1 MEIQVGKSK
10 YNISIGAVI
19 FFFSTLVAIIG
30 TYITLQTNIAVMQED
45 ITELQTQ
52 VREVQENSGV
62 TSIIELKGNLDTI
75 GVTLDYLEKTLDQL
89 DASIR

>member
-1 MEIQVGKSK
+1 MEIAVGKSK

>member
-1 MEIQVGKSK
+1 MEVQIGKTK

-30 TYITLQTNIAVMQED
+30 AYITLQTNIAVMQED
-45 ITELQTQ
+45 ITALQSQ
-52 VREVQENSGV
+52 LAEVQDNSGV

>member
-1 MEIQVGKSK
+1 MDVQIGKTK

-19 FFFSTLVAIIG
+19 FFFSMLVTIIG
-30 TYITLQTNIAVMQED
+30 GYLTLQNNMTNMQED
-45 ITELQTQ
+45 ITALQSQ
-52 VREVQENSGV
+52 VAEIQDNSGV

-75 GVTLDYLEKTLDQL
+75 GVTLEYLEKTLDQL